1 MKKNRQSIIAH
12 LIEEKSIGTQ
22 EELLRLLLDM
32 GVNVT
37 QATVSRDIKEM
48 RIVKRPDSKG
58 EYRYCLPVS
67 SNEEHTQKYMNILM
81 GSVVYTDIA
90 MNTVVV
96 KCHTGTAQG
105 AAAALDYL
113 GLEDTAGTLAGD
125 DTIFILC
132 YTVKAAEEVK
142 AKLDELFRF

>member
-1 MKKNRQSIIAH
+1 MKKNRQNIIAR

-22 EELLRLLLDM
+22 EELLNQLLAM

-48 RIVKRPDSKG
+48 RIVKRPDSSG
-58 EYRYCLPVS
+58 EYRYCLPLPA
-67 SNEEHTQKYMNILM
+67 NDDHTQKYMKILN
-81 GSVVYTDIA
+81 GAVIYTDIA

-113 GLEDTAGTLAGD
+113 DLEESAGTIAGD

-132 YTVKAAEEVK
+132 YSEKAAQSVK
-142 AKLDELFRF
+142 VKLDELFGF

>member
-1 MKKNRQSIIAH
+1 MKKNRQSIIAR

-22 EELLRLLLDM
+22 EELLSQLLRM

-48 RIVKRPDSKG
+48 RIVKRPDSAG
-58 EYRYCLPVS
+58 EYRYCMPVS
-67 SNEEHTQKYMNILM
+67 SNEEHTQKYMNILL

-113 GLEDTAGTLAGD
+113 ELENTAGTLAGD

-132 YTVKAAEEVK
+132 YTEKAAEEVK
-142 AKLDELFRF
+142 TKLDELFGF

>member
-1 MKKNRQSIIAH
+1 MKKNRQAIIAR

-22 EELLRLLLDM
+22 EELLSLLLAM

-58 EYRYCLPVS
+58 VYRYCLPLS
-67 SNEEHTQKYMNILM
+67 PGDGHTQKYMNILT
-81 GSVVYTDIA
+81 GSVVLTDIA

-96 KCHTGTAQG
+96 KCHSGTAQG
-105 AAAALDYL
+105 AAAALDYI
-113 GLEDTAGTLAGD
+113 GLEDTAGTIAGD
-125 DTIFILC
+125 DTIFVLC
-132 YTVKAAEEVK
+132 YTETAARNVK
-142 AKLDELFRF
+142 AKLDELFGF

>member
-1 MKKNRQSIIAH
+1 MKKNRQAVIAE
-12 LIEEKSIGTQ
+12 LIESKSISTQ
-22 EELLRLLLDM
+22 EELLSLLLDM

-48 RIVKRPDSKG
+48 RIVKRPDANG
-58 EYRYCLPVS
+58 EYRYFLPVS
-67 SNEEHTQKYMNILM
+67 ANDRHAQKYMIILT
-81 GSVVYTDIA
+81 GAVVLTDIA

-113 GLEDTAGTLAGD
+113 GLEETAGTIAGD

-132 YTVKAAEEVK
+132 YTEKAAQNVK
-142 AKLDELFRF
+142 AKLDELFGF

>member
-22 EELLRLLLDM
+22 EELLSLLLDM

-132 YTVKAAEEVK
+132 YTVKAAADVK
-142 AKLDELFRF
+142 AKLDELFGF

>member
-1 MKKNRQSIIAH
+1 MKKNRQDIIAR

-22 EELLRLLLDM
+22 EELLNLLLAM

-48 RIVKRPDSKG
+48 RIVKRPDAKG
-58 EYRYCLPVS
+58 EYRYCMPPTA
-67 SNEEHTQKYMNILM
+67 NDDHAQKYMTILN
-81 GSVVYTDIA
+81 GAVSYTDIA

-105 AAAALDYL
+105 AAAALDFL
-113 GLEDTAGTLAGD
+113 SLEGTAGTIAGD

-132 YTVKAAEEVK
+132 YTEKAAQNVK
-142 AKLDELFRF
+142 AKLDELFGF

>member
-1 MKKNRQSIIAH
+1 MKKNRQSIIAE
-12 LIEEKSIGTQ
+12 LIESRSISTQ
-22 EELLRLLLDM
+22 EELLSLLLDM

-48 RIVKRPDSKG
+48 RIVKRTDANG
-58 EYRYCLPVS
+58 EYRYFLPAS
-67 SNEEHTQKYMNILM
+67 ANDRHAQKFMTILT
-81 GSVVYTDIA
+81 GSVVLTDIA

-113 GLEDTAGTLAGD
+113 GLEETAGTIAGD

-132 YTVKAAEEVK
+132 YTEKAAQNVK
-142 AKLDELFRF
+142 AKLDELFGF